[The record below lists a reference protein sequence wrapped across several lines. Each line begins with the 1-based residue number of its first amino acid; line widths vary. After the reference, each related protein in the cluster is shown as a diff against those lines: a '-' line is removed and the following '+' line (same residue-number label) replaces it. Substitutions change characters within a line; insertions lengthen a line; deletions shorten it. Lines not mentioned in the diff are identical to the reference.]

1 MKINPAGI
9 TCWVFNLNNL
19 IKTGVLIMNY
29 NMDDTIAAIST
40 PPGCAGI
47 GKIRISGEDALEI
60 ADQVF
65 YSSSTESLKKVESHT
80 IHYGFIRD
88 KDDKDIDEVL
98 ALILKAPKSF
108 TAEDTVEFDCHGG
121 SLPLQGVLDVVLSAG
136 ARLAE
141 PGEFS
146 KRAFMNG
153 RIDLTQAE
161 GIMDL
166 INSQTEKGRE
176 LAVQHLKGGLSD
188 HIKDIREQLMT
199 ILAGME
205 ASIDFPEDEV
215 PGFDSDQVNDKINQV
230 IENLNELIQSSKT
243 GQIFTEGVETV
254 IVGKPNVGK
263 SSLLNYLLKEN
274 RAIVTEIPGTTRD
287 IISELVNLGG
297 IPLRIT
303 DTAGIRET
311 SDQVEKIGVERTINS
326 LQTADLVL
334 LMLDVSQG
342 ISPRDYKIYQEVKDK
357 PIIILVNKTDLS
369 KEIDHNK
376 IEENFPDG
384 RIIYTSVQT
393 GAGLKELEETI
404 KDEIMAGDV
413 KGGYDQIIT
422 RMRHRNLLEEAK
434 DSLELVIEGNENN
447 IPPDLLSV
455 DLKDALLSLGEI
467 TGETVTNNLIDQ
479 IFQDFCIGK

>member
-1 MKINPAGI
+1 
-9 TCWVFNLNNL
+9 
-19 IKTGVLIMNY
+19 MNY

-47 GKIRISGEDALEI
+47 GKIRISGEDAIKI
-60 ADQVF
+60 ADRVF
-65 YSSSTESLKKVESHT
+65 YSGSIESLSQVDSHT
-80 IHYGFIRD
+80 IHYGFIKD
-88 KDDKDIDEVL
+88 KNKQDIDEVL
-98 ALILKAPKSF
+98 ALILKGPKSF

-121 SLPLQGVLDVVLSAG
+121 GLPLQGVLNAVLSAG

-176 LAVQHLKGGLSD
+176 LAIQHLKGGLSD
-188 HIKDIREQLMT
+188 HIKDIREKLMT

-215 PGFDSDQVNDKINQV
+215 PGFDSAQIGDKINQV
-230 IENLNELIQSSKT
+230 INSLDELIKSSKT
-243 GQIFTEGVETV
+243 GQIFSEGVETV

-311 SDQVEKIGVERTINS
+311 SDQVEKIGVERTKSS

-342 ISPRDYKIYQEVKDK
+342 ISPGDYEIYQEVKDK

-369 KEIDHNK
+369 EEIDHEK
-376 IEENFPDG
+376 IENNFPDG
-384 RIIYTSVQT
+384 RIIYTSIQT
-393 GAGLKELEETI
+393 GAGLKELEEAI
-404 KDEIMAGDV
+404 KDEVMTGEVA
-413 KGGYDQIIT
+413 GGYDQIIT
-422 RMRHRNLLEEAK
+422 RIRHRKLLEEAK
-434 DSLELVIEGNENN
+434 NSLELVIQGNENN
-447 IPPDLLSV
+447 IPVDLLSV

-467 TGETVTNNLIDQ
+467 TGETVTDNLIDQ

>member
-1 MKINPAGI
+1 
-9 TCWVFNLNNL
+9 
-19 IKTGVLIMNY
+19 MNF

-40 PPGCAGI
+40 PPGCSGI
-47 GKIRISGEDALEI
+47 GKIRISGEDAIKI
-60 ADQVF
+60 ADHVF
-65 YSSSTESLKKVESHT
+65 YSSSIESLTQVDSHT

-88 KDDKDIDEVL
+88 ENNKDIDEVL
-98 ALILKAPKSF
+98 ALILKGPKSF

-121 SLPLQGVLDVVLSAG
+121 SLPLQGVLNAVLTAG

-176 LAVQHLKGGLSD
+176 LAIQHLKGGLSD
-188 HIKDIREQLMT
+188 HIKDIREKLMT

-215 PGFDSDQVNDKINQV
+215 PGFNSDQVGNKISQIINS
-230 IENLNELIQSSKT
+230 LDELIESSKT
-243 GQIFTEGVETV
+243 GQIFSEGIETV

-311 SDQVEKIGVERTINS
+311 SDQVEKIGVERTISS

-342 ISPRDYKIYQEVKDK
+342 ISPGDYKIYQEIKDK

-369 KEIDHNK
+369 EEIDHKK
-376 IEENFPDG
+376 IENNFPDG
-384 RIIYTSVQT
+384 RIIYTSIQT
-393 GAGLKELEETI
+393 GAGLKELEAAI
-404 KDEIMAGDV
+404 KDEIMSGDV
-413 KGGYDQIIT
+413 AGGYDQIIT
-422 RMRHRNLLEEAK
+422 RIRHKKLLKDAK
-434 DSLELVIEGNENN
+434 NSLELVIQGNENN

-455 DLKDALLSLGEI
+455 DLKDALISLGEI
-467 TGETVTNNLIDQ
+467 TGETVTDNLIDQ
-479 IFQDFCIGK
+479 IFHDFCIGK